1 MTTIKELINKYD
13 AKIELN
19 ENIQEYD
26 LKETY
31 GLNIDNFKEY
41 HQENRDGEKLHVF
54 RGTFTNETPV
64 YFEIIINKEDKEEDG
79 QTTITYLAYPDDKYE
94 EAGAVNQIA
103 YSTNEDEDGITTIKT
118 M

>member
-19 ENIQEYD
+19 ENIQQED

-31 GLNIDNFKEY
+31 GLNLNDFQEY
-41 HQENRDGEKLHVF
+41 HQETRDGEKLHVF

-64 YFEIIINKEDKEEDG
+64 YFEIIINKEDKEENG
-79 QTTITYLAYPDDKYE
+79 QTTITYLAYSDDKYE
-94 EAGAVNQIA
+94 EAGAFNQTT
-103 YSTNEDEDGITTIKT
+103 YPDSEDGITTIKT